1 MQIFYSP
8 NHIIGEIDNLYLTT
22 SMLYM
27 VLLVMYSSN
36 EMWIASIM
44 IRKSMNSLKNV
55 LLQ

>member
-36 EMWIASIM
+36 EMWIASMM